1 MVTKK
6 APLSKTKK
14 LKKPDPQGP
23 VVEPFEIDPAAVEA
37 SLEELK
43 ERVVIWA
50 KRGRYTKVRFKFRG
64 KSLLPDIP
72 LAAVAAVE
80 GATFYWAGLLRA
92 LVFNLAGRTLIE
104 IELVNDSE
112 KKIIKGKEA
121 QLSGDL
127 DQALAAFEEAV
138 DMDPENPVVHLNHG
152 IALKL
157 KGDHDAARFA
167 LESVR
172 ELDPEGPTASEAERL
187 LRTLRP
193 KHVDNREVEAE

>member
-6 APLSKTKK
+6 PPHSKS
-14 LKKPDPQGP
+14 KKPKRIEPKGP
-23 VVEPFEIDPAAVEA
+23 VVEPFEIDPTAVEA

-43 ERVVIWA
+43 ARVVTWA
-50 KRGRYTKVRFKFRG
+50 KKGRYTKVRFKFRG

-92 LVFNLAGRTLIE
+92 LVFNLAGRTLID

-112 KKIIKGKEA
+112 KKILLGKEA
-121 QLSGDL
+121 LLSGDL
-127 DQALAAFEEAV
+127 EAALALFEEAV
-138 DMDPENPVVHLNHG
+138 DMDPDNPVVHLNHG
-152 IALKL
+152 VALKL
-157 KGDHDAARFA
+157 KGDHDAARDA
-167 LESVR
+167 LQAAA
-172 ELDPEGPTASEAERL
+172 ELDGDGPTATEAARL

-193 KHVDNREVEAE
+193 RSELARDEA